1 MYIEP
6 NLEEQTSKW
15 LDNLFTRPRGMFVTI
30 HYSGGLSDNRD
41 FNTRMLL
48 ERVNKQFLRK
58 LERKLGFN
66 DRTRLEKLVVIE
78 KGKFRNHVHM
88 VVETPIHIS
97 NEKMTEMIQ
106 RCIRSNTKLGSSD
119 IQPFYDK
126 EGLVRYL
133 SKEVSI
139 QEIDC
144 IDLKNTFTKKKC
156 IFWNRTG

>member
-1 MYIEP
+1 MY
-6 NLEEQTSKW
+6 LETHLKEQTSEW
-15 LDNLFTRPRGMFVTI
+15 LDNLFTLPRGMFVTI

-58 LERKLGFN
+58 LERKLGFS

-88 VVETPIHIS
+88 IVETPIHIS
-97 NEKMTEMIQ
+97 NEKMTETIQ
-106 RCIRSNTKLGSSD
+106 GCIRSNTKLGSSD
-119 IQPFYDK
+119 IRPFYDK
-126 EGLVRYL
+126 EELVRYL
-133 SKEVSI
+133 SKEVST